1 MNIPRND
8 TSYLCAKAAKCLDK
22 DCSLSIDVGASH
34 YPRLLQWLVFL
45 GLVPANVVQTKLR
58 FLKYKPK
65 GHDARHFLLCNLNLP
80 AAVHVRGDLTHAEVR
95 ASLAVR
101 L

>member
-1 MNIPRND
+1 MM
-8 TSYLCAKAAKCLDK
+8 TVHLCAKAAKRLYE

-45 GLVPANVVQTKLR
+45 GLVPGNFVHSKSRL
-58 FLKYKPK
+58 LKYKPK

-80 AAVHVRGDLTHAEVR
+80 AAIHVRRDLTHAEVR
-95 ASLAVR
+95 ASLAIR